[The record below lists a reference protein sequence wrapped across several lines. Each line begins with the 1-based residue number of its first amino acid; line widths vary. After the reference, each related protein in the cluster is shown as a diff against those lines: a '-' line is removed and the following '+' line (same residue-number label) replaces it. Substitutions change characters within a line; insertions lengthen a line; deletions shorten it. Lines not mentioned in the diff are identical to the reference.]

1 MRIVACSSC
10 FKDYGLKIEVM
21 KNGIESSQEC
31 PACKSK
37 CGIKITDK
45 DLEQVCY
52 NFFVLGSTHKTDY
65 GSAPIIQFNREQ
77 KNSVDISP
85 ALNEDMDYIS
95 SILGIGFFYY
105 GPRLWMIGE
114 IEPLKKLQEVTT
126 RNDIIKEI
134 INKYPT
140 QQFSSTDV
148 FFRIRK
154 SPKHPSDPSE
164 YDSPPSFLQRTYGRL
179 DSEDVSVLY
188 ASTDVDIC
196 IHECRFAV
204 GDDIFAASMV
214 PSRELNLLN
223 LSALIEESGTEFES
237 LDLTVYMLFLAGEHS
252 YPIAREIAK
261 SVMQAGYDG
270 IVYPSFFSMIRNG
283 CQPHDT
289 AYGVSLR
296 FLKLNKSYEESKVAR
311 NIALF
316 GAPIADGV
324 VQLISINRLSINH
337 VKYGYSFG
345 PII

>member
-45 DLEQVCY
+45 DLKQVCY

-140 QQFSSTDV
+140 QQFSCT
-148 FFRIRK
+148 
-154 SPKHPSDPSE
+154 
-164 YDSPPSFLQRTYGRL
+164 
-179 DSEDVSVLY
+179 
-188 ASTDVDIC
+188 
-196 IHECRFAV
+196 
-204 GDDIFAASMV
+204 
-214 PSRELNLLN
+214 
-223 LSALIEESGTEFES
+223 S
-237 LDLTVYMLFLAGEHS
+237 LDL
-252 YPIAREIAK
+252 I
-261 SVMQAGYDG
+261 
-270 IVYPSFFSMIRNG
+270 
-283 CQPHDT
+283 
-289 AYGVSLR
+289 
-296 FLKLNKSYEESKVAR
+296 
-311 NIALF
+311 
-316 GAPIADGV
+316 
-324 VQLISINRLSINH
+324 
-337 VKYGYSFG
+337 
-345 PII
+345 